1 MLSKMAFNQ
10 SYFEMA
16 GRQLP
21 IAFGDGAVINI
32 AAGRFG

>member
-1 MLSKMAFNQ
+1 MLLKMAFNQ

-21 IAFGDGAVINI
+21 IAFGAGGVINI